1 MPELLEVNVSYSVGL
16 KVNLGNY
23 ESADFHLSES
33 HRIDVSDMTVNSPEE
48 IDAFVNEVRNEIA
61 TRLGEEIVAR
71 GVAAREERD
80 F

>member
-1 MPELLEVNVSYSVGL
+1 MAETTEINVSYSVGL

-33 HRIDVSDMTVNSPEE
+33 HRIDVSDL
-48 IDAFVNEVRNEIA
+48 EVADIAPFANVVRSEIA
-61 TRLGEEIVAR
+61 TRLGEEVVAR
-71 GVAAREERD
+71 GMAAKNDRD